1 MQGCLIYEA
10 LIGIKPNKM
19 GEFKILPEAVTQ
31 RVKDLGRRVRLA
43 RTRRKLSIAELA
55 AKAGIDRNTLGA
67 LELGKPGVAI
77 SAYVMTLWALGLE
90 QTLDAVADP
99 DVDSHGKTLETSRL
113 PKRVRKPRAVRD
125 EYDF

>member
-1 MQGCLIYEA
+1 
-10 LIGIKPNKM
+10 M
-19 GEFKILPEAVTQ
+19 GEFSVLPDVVTQ
-31 RVKDLGRRVRLA
+31 RVKELGYRIRLA
-43 RTRRKLSIAELA
+43 RIRRKLSIVGLA

-90 QTLDAVADP
+90 QTLDAVAHP
-99 DVDSHGKTLETSRL
+99 DTDSHGKTLEASRL
-113 PKRVRKPRAVRD
+113 PKRVRKPRSAKD

>member
-1 MQGCLIYEA
+1 
-10 LIGIKPNKM
+10 M
-19 GEFKILPEAVTQ
+19 GEFSVLPTAVEQ
-31 RVKDLGRRVRLA
+31 RVKDLGHRIRLA
-43 RTRRKLSIAELA
+43 RTRRKLSIVDLA

-90 QTLDAVADP
+90 QTLDAVAHP
-99 DVDSHGKTLETSRL
+99 DADSHGKTLEASRL
-113 PKRVRKPRAVRD
+113 PKRVRKPRAAKD

>member
-1 MQGCLIYEA
+1 
-10 LIGIKPNKM
+10 M
-19 GEFKILPEAVTQ
+19 GEFSILPEVVTQ
-31 RVKDLGRRVRLA
+31 RVKELGHRIRLA
-43 RTRRKLSIAELA
+43 RTRRKLSIVELA

-90 QTLDAVADP
+90 QTLEAVAHP
-99 DVDSHGKTLETSRL
+99 DTDSHGKTLEVSRL
-113 PKRVRKPRAVRD
+113 PKRVRKPRSTKD

>member
-1 MQGCLIYEA
+1 
-10 LIGIKPNKM
+10 M
-19 GEFKILPEAVTQ
+19 GEFSVLPEVVTQ
-31 RVKDLGRRVRLA
+31 RVKELGHRIRLA
-43 RTRRKLSIAELA
+43 RPRRKLSIVELA

-90 QTLDAVADP
+90 QTLDAVAHP
-99 DVDSHGKTLETSRL
+99 DTDSHGKTLEVSRL
-113 PKRVRKPRAVRD
+113 PKRVRKPRSTKD